1 MKNTTEIKNTL
12 EGIKSR
18 LTLAGKWVNELEDRV
33 MEITATEQIFFFFKE
48 WNYNRFSDLWDSIK
62 CTKIHMIEV
71 PEKEEKDKGLEK
83 IFKKTHITD
92 HPYTLSIE
100 NKK

>member
-33 MEITATEQIFFFFKE
+33 MEITATEQIFFFLKNE
-48 WNYNRFSDLWDSIK
+48 I
-62 CTKIHMIEV
+62 
-71 PEKEEKDKGLEK
+71 
-83 IFKKTHITD
+83 ITGSATSGTALNA
-92 HPYTLSIE
+92 PKFTW
-100 NKK
+100 

>member
-1 MKNTTEIKNTL
+1 
-12 EGIKSR
+12 
-18 LTLAGKWVNELEDRV
+18 
-33 MEITATEQIFFFFKE
+33 
-48 WNYNRFSDLWDSIK
+48 
-62 CTKIHMIEV
+62 MIEV